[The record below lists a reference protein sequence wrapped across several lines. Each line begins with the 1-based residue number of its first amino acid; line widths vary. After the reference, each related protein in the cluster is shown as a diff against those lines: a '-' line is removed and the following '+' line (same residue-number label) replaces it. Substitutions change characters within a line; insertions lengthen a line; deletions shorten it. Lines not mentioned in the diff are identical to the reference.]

1 MSYQMNFAKDI
12 NNAMEALYLIP
23 LSGESV
29 VVVTD
34 YVAGHLGDE
43 VIAHIKNK
51 GYTLI
56 MHPGGLTP
64 FTQMNDTCMHRHLR
78 SEFKR
83 LLAMEEHQ
91 PDLRP
96 AELDWL
102 RFARKLTQFKL

>member
-1 MSYQMNFAKDI
+1 MSYQMNFAEDI
-12 NNAMEALYLIP
+12 ISAMEALDIMP

-29 VVVTD
+29 LVMNDFAEVHFDEIVTE
-34 YVAGHLGDE
+34 HC
-43 VIAHIKNK
+43 KNK
-51 GYTLI
+51 GYILNR
-56 MHPGGLTP
+56 HVGGLTP
-64 FTQMNDTCMHRHLR
+64 FTQPNDTCMHRHLR
-78 SEFKR
+78 SEYTR